1 MRGFPF
7 GQATVPDVGAI
18 GPAMMRSAVDFPQ
31 PDGPTI
37 ELFFGTDAI
46 TYSVTWVSTGNP
58 SPTNATR
65 TYVSLSA
72 AMDDVVIA
80 RVMEGIH
87 WHFDDAVGRRTGKR
101 AADWAFSHVMGPRG
115 R

>member
-1 MRGFPF
+1 MKGRIRILGI
-7 GQATVPDVGAI
+7 TSGANNFT
-18 GPAMMRSAVDFPQ
+18 SAV
-31 PDGPTI
+31 TRSL

-46 TYSVTWVSTGNP
+46 TYNVTWVSNGNP
-58 SPTNATR
+58 APTNTTR
-65 TYVSLSA
+65 TYSSLSA

-87 WHFDDAVGRRTGKR
+87 WHFDDEVARRTGKR
-101 AADWAFSHVMGPRG
+101 SADWAFSHVMKPSG